1 MFRPFGPAV
10 CTSALTLCLF
20 AGLAAGQ
27 NTDLAS
33 VRPNGVQSNNYS
45 QGAHIT
51 PDGRFV
57 AFYSLA
63 STLVSGDTGGF
74 NDVFVFDRKLNS
86 MVRVSVPDPS
96 MPDTQA
102 NGGSQLSRGQSR
114 VMSDD
119 GRFVIFS
126 SDADNLVPNDTN
138 GVGDV
143 FVRDRDLDGN
153 GIFDEPG
160 VGKTKT
166 TRVSLSS
173 GEGQGIGPC
182 PNQICDHYSENGVI
196 SANGRYVAWQ
206 SQYGFT
212 SENAPYMNVY
222 WRDRDADNDGI
233 MDEVGGS
240 PDAAITRLASK
251 RINTSFHG
259 QTGDGYSQNPAI
271 SADGRWVAYEST
283 SRYMVF
289 SDSTANVEIFARDM
303 ITNSQNIRIT
313 EPTSGGQPDSG
324 SGSPTISGNGRFVA
338 FTSGANNLNS
348 SVDPDFQNIIIK
360 DRDTDNDGILDEV
373 GAVAFINA
381 SIGRNPF
388 VLPSGIVNLSNNSFR
403 PSISDD
409 GQFVAFDTLAGN
421 FSCSTINGCVDTNG
435 VSDVLVYDRL
445 ANRTSLASLRYN
457 DALAS
462 AGSTTPAISPNGRWV
477 GFKSDD
483 QNLSTSAGLAP
494 YSQAYVRAM
503 FPLTHDSCADALPL
517 PSVNLTYFG
526 DTFGSSWSG
535 DVLCQPATNGSPA
548 QWYSW
553 TANCTGQVT
562 INTAGSSF
570 DTVLSV
576 FNAPC
581 PATANKGV
589 ACNDDFSGLGLQ
601 SQVTFNVTQ
610 GQSYIIRVSGWS
622 FASGFLQLHINACQP
637 ACVADVDDGSATG
650 TPDGGVTIDDL
661 LYYLFIFEAGSINA
675 DVDDGSSTGTQDGGV
690 TIDDLLYFL
699 QRFEAGC

>member
-1 MFRPFGPAV
+1 MARPLGLAF
-10 CTSALTLCLF
+10 TSSTLSLCLL

-33 VRPNGVQSNNYS
+33 IRPNGVQANNYS
-45 QGAHIT
+45 QGAHVT

-63 STLVSGDTGGF
+63 STLVSGDTGGH
-74 NDVFVFDRKLNS
+74 NDVFVFDRKLNT

-119 GRFVIFS
+119 GRFVIFA

-160 VGKTKT
+160 IGKTKT

-173 GEGQGIGPC
+173 NEGQGIGPC

-206 SQYGFT
+206 SNYGFT

-222 WRDRDADNDGI
+222 WRDRDADNDGLF
-233 MDEVGGS
+233 DEAGGS
-240 PDAAITRLASK
+240 PDAAVTRLVSK
-251 RINTSFHG
+251 RISTSFHG

-271 SADGRWVAYEST
+271 SADGRWVAFESV

-289 SDSTANVEIFARDM
+289 SDSTANVEVFVRDM
-303 ITNSQNIRIT
+303 ISNTQNIRIT
-313 EPTSGGQPDSG
+313 EPTSGGQPDADSG
-324 SGSPTISGNGRFVA
+324 SATISGNGRFVA
-338 FTSGANNLNS
+338 FASGANNLNS
-348 SVDPDFQNIIIK
+348 SVDPAYQNILIK
-360 DRDTDNDGILDEV
+360 DRDTDNDGIFDEA

-388 VLPSGIVNLSNNSFR
+388 VLPSGIVTLNNNSFR

-409 GQFVAFDTLAGN
+409 GQFVAFDTPAGN
-421 FSCSTINGCVDTNG
+421 FFCSTIGGCVDTNG
-435 VSDVLVYDRL
+435 VSDILVYDRL
-445 ANRTSLASLRYN
+445 ANRTSLASLRY
-457 DALAS
+457 DGAIS
-462 AGSTTPAISPNGRWV
+462 SDDSTMGAISPNGRWV

-483 QNLSTSAGLAP
+483 ALLSPTSAGAP
-494 YSQAYVRAM
+494 YTHAYVRAM
-503 FPLTHDSCADALPL
+503 YALTHDSCTNALPL
-517 PSVNLTYFG
+517 PPVNLTYSG

-535 DVLCQPATNGSPA
+535 DLLCASTYGSPA
-548 QWYSW
+548 QWFSY
-553 TANCTGQVT
+553 TANCTGQLT
-562 INTAGSSF
+562 IHTANSSY

-581 PATANKGV
+581 PATANKGI

-601 SQVTFNVTQ
+601 SQVTIHVTQ
-610 GQSYIIRVSGWS
+610 GQTYIIRVSGWN
-622 FASGFLQLHINACQP
+622 FDAGFLQLHINACQP
-637 ACVADVDDGSATG
+637 ACVADLDDGSSTG

-661 LYYLFIFEAGSINA
+661 LYYLAIFEAGSINA
-675 DVDDGSSTGTQDGGV
+675 DVDDGSSTGTPDGGV
-690 TIDDLLYFL
+690 TIDDLLYYL
-699 QRFEAGC
+699 LRFEAGC